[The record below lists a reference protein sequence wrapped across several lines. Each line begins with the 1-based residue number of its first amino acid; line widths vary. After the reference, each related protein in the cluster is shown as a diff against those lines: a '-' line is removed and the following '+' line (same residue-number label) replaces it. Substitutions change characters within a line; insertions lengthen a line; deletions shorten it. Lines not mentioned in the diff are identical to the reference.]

1 MSHTLYCFWTGQN
14 EMSEQRKYGLQ
25 TLSQTGL
32 EVILIHPGN
41 LKDYLVEPLHEGYQ
55 YLSEVH
61 KADYLRTYFM
71 HHHGGGYSDIKPASA
86 SWESSV
92 HTFYVDSDAWIL
104 GYQEFEYGCAII
116 KGDPA
121 MTQTLQNHWYDLV
134 GNCAYVCKPRTP
146 FTTVWYNQLIQKMDS
161 NLEQLKQ
168 FPAKEARQVYSP
180 HYPYPFEWTEILG
193 QIFHPLVYQYRNH
206 VRKTLPPPHCSNY
219 M

>member
-1 MSHTLYCFWTGQN
+1 MGHD
-14 EMSEQRKYGLQ
+14 EMSDRRKYGLQ

-61 KADYLRTYFM
+61 KSDYLRTYFM
-71 HHHGGGYSDIKPASA
+71 HYHGGAYSDIKPP
-86 SWESSV
+86 SSDW
-92 HTFYVDSDAWIL
+92 TTSMDAFYLDHDAWVL
-104 GYQEFEYGCAII
+104 GYKEFEYGCAII
-116 KGDPA
+116 KGDQA
-121 MTQTLQNHWYDLV
+121 MTQTLQDHWYDLV

-146 FTTVWYNQLIQKMDS
+146 FTTKWYHQMIQKLDS
-161 NLEQLKQ
+161 NLEKLKQ
-168 FPAKEARQVYSP
+168 FPAREIRQLGQSDSP
-180 HYPYPFEWTEILG
+180 HYPYPIDWTEMLG

-206 VRKTLPPPHCSNY
+206 VHNTLPRPYCSNY